1 MSLCRRSLN
10 LGLVSSVRPGK
21 GLELSVVTRSQTVVL
36 KISKPRPSIQCEAR
50 QGAGA
55 ECSHQVTDCCT
66 GMYMNMSLCRRSLN
80 LGLVSSVRPGK
91 GLELSVVTRSQTV
104 VLRASNRVDHEQWL
118 QSLVDAAA
126 LPNSNPFPARPGVLH
141 FRYSSQNHHE
151 NIIERVKNFR
161 CPSYAMMSE
170 ETTTTTPAPSGSY
183 ETSTSS
189 SHSSDIGRS
198 SGCMLRRVLS
208 DSRTLLQRPYKR
220 RNSARKS
227 ARLSKIAFSDTSIPV
242 SSQEPTVSQSE
253 KCQSMQELRNSV
265 CMSEENVL
273 SKCIR
278 SESSKEIAKP
288 TLSGSKESRLSNS
301 IKIELNLEDI
311 DPTNEEGMKE
321 QKIGNVKIT
330 LDGCK
335 IYGSTDLNI
344 EPIKPIEKVKENGK
358 YTENGKVDKRDLN
371 IHLYNKE
378 VRSETDLTVKQKTRA
393 QSASCENM
401 QTLDRSIGSTYNH
414 ATERIEA
421 IGREQKMSNLIA
433 SETSG
438 RKSNK
443 KRSNSILTRF
453 RDSRAENEDGFLE
466 RKGTIKKR
474 LSFLRK
480 VWKKRERKME
490 EEDYE
495 SADYDSIPDVI
506 ELPSPESEKAEQL
519 LLSLERQ
526 EFCPEPE
533 PPPDY
538 DMSITEELEIPP
550 MLPPRQKQRPV
561 SPWHDVPKNNKPV
574 LPIEPELPPP
584 LPEKKGNRKTHHVL
598 IKITENS
605 SCIEQSLP
613 SLGDDSVKCRPP
625 SRNGE
630 QKLEDLDVLL
640 AQLSEVNTYVVRQID
655 VSETEEG
662 NVVQVSAAPEPLY
675 DVPRPHISL
684 LATLRA
690 QTARSEAFAPTHF
703 LCTTPL
709 IDTDSLDPVI
719 TRLDADITPD
729 SLECES
735 PWSLSHPTNSNDS
748 SHSPSMMTSFITSE
762 DKQFPDSL
770 NS

>member
-1 MSLCRRSLN
+1 M
-10 LGLVSSVRPGK
+10 
-21 GLELSVVTRSQTVVL
+21 
-36 KISKPRPSIQCEAR
+36 
-50 QGAGA
+50 
-55 ECSHQVTDCCT
+55 
-66 GMYMNMSLCRRSLN
+66 
-80 LGLVSSVRPGK
+80 
-91 GLELSVVTRSQTV
+91 
-104 VLRASNRVDHEQWL
+104 L
-118 QSLVDAAA
+118 QI
-126 LPNSNPFPARPGVLH
+126 
-141 FRYSSQNHHE
+141 HHE

-170 ETTTTTPAPSGSY
+170 ETTTTTSAPSGSY

-189 SHSSDIGRS
+189 SHSSNIGRS

-208 DSRTLLQRPYKR
+208 DSRTILQRPYKR
-220 RNSARKS
+220 RNSARNS

-265 CMSEENVL
+265 CISEENVL

-288 TLSGSKESRLSNS
+288 TLCGSKESRLSNS

-330 LDGCK
+330 LDGCQ

-344 EPIKPIEKVKENGK
+344 EPIKPIEKVKENVK
-358 YTENGKVDKRDLN
+358 HTENGKVDKRDLN

-378 VRSETDLTVKQKTRA
+378 VRSETDLTVKKKTRA

-443 KRSNSILTRF
+443 KRSNSILSRF
-453 RDSRAENEDGFLE
+453 RDSRAENEDGSLE

-506 ELPSPESEKAEQL
+506 ELPSPESEK
-519 LLSLERQ
+519 
-526 EFCPEPE
+526 
-533 PPPDY
+533 
-538 DMSITEELEIPP
+538 
-550 MLPPRQKQRPV
+550 V
-561 SPWHDVPKNNKPV
+561 SKEN
-574 LPIEPELPPP
+574 
-584 LPEKKGNRKTHHVL
+584 HV
-598 IKITENS
+598 
-605 SCIEQSLP
+605 
-613 SLGDDSVKCRPP
+613 D
-625 SRNGE
+625 
-630 QKLEDLDVLL
+630 
-640 AQLSEVNTYVVRQID
+640 
-655 VSETEEG
+655 
-662 NVVQVSAAPEPLY
+662 
-675 DVPRPHISL
+675 
-684 LATLRA
+684 
-690 QTARSEAFAPTHF
+690 
-703 LCTTPL
+703 
-709 IDTDSLDPVI
+709 
-719 TRLDADITPD
+719 
-729 SLECES
+729 
-735 PWSLSHPTNSNDS
+735 
-748 SHSPSMMTSFITSE
+748 
-762 DKQFPDSL
+762 
-770 NS
+770 